1 MKKKTLISIIAVAL
15 VICVSIGGVLAYLTA
30 KTDTI
35 TNTFTVGNVNL
46 TLTETWNTDSNGDGT
61 NDSWSAKI
69 IPGKTYDKDPV
80 VTVTDDSEDC
90 WLFVKFDENNNPAN
104 YFDYTSTLTSANG
117 WTQGN
122 GTDIP
127 ANVWYR
133 SVLASDTVKTWHLL
147 DGDTIT
153 VNGNK
158 VKAENM
164 DAAAKAELAYTAYA
178 VQKEGLD
185 AKTAW
190 SKLF

>member
-185 AKTAW
+185 AATAW
-190 SKLF
+190 SKL